1 MKEGNNN
8 NNNSDCKSFLLFF
21 TENSRHIAMKI
32 FMNATLFDF
41 QNVGNCISEDLYL
54 QNFMGDHAPSPPRL
68 KGLLRR
74 PFSKQAAAHVANW
87 KFSEIPVS

>member
-1 MKEGNNN
+1 
-8 NNNSDCKSFLLFF
+8 
-21 TENSRHIAMKI
+21 MKI

-41 QNVGNCISEDLYL
+41 QNVGNCSSEDLDL
-54 QNFMGDHAPSPPRL
+54 KNFMGDHALSLPRL

-74 PFSKQAAAHVANW
+74 PFSKQAAVYVASW